1 MTNIHTLKKQAQKA
15 TAWRGHRMRW
25 IPAIS
30 HGERRELQT
39 GVCTRCDA
47 TVHLNTRPL
56 PNEIDIGGEAVALN
70 CTRRA

>member
-1 MTNIHTLKKQAQKA
+1 MKNIHTLKKQAQRA
-15 TAWRGHRMRW
+15 SAWRGHRMHW

-30 HGERRELQT
+30 HGEQRELQT
-39 GVCTRCDA
+39 GVCRYCDA

-70 CTRRA
+70 CTREA

>member
-15 TAWRGHRMRW
+15 TARRGHRMRW

-39 GVCTRCDA
+39 GACIRCDA

-56 PNEIDIGGEAVALN
+56 PNEIDICGEAVALN
-70 CTRRA
+70 CSRKA